1 MVGHEVFIS
10 QMKDQIRI
18 FQKQNRLIMTYFLSI
33 SEQAILQNMV
43 PKNIHLVFDGAM
55 MRQKEKS
62 HALYPKDMRVLV
74 IVFVFMPHTIQNSK
88 H

>member
-18 FQKQNRLIMTYFLSI
+18 FQKQNRLIMTYFLTI

-43 PKNIHLVFDGAM
+43 LKIYVSFLMVGTRM
-55 MRQKEKS
+55 QKERS
-62 HALYPKDMRVLV
+62 HVLYRKAMKVLV
-74 IVFVFMPHTIQNSK
+74 IVPVFMPHTIQNSK

>member
-18 FQKQNRLIMTYFLSI
+18 FQKQNRPIMTYFLSI

-43 PKNIHLVFDGAM
+43 PKKYMCRF
-55 MRQKEKS
+55 
-62 HALYPKDMRVLV
+62 
-74 IVFVFMPHTIQNSK
+74 
-88 H
+88 

>member
-18 FQKQNRLIMTYFLSI
+18 FQKQNRPIMTYFLSI
-33 SEQAILQNMV
+33 SEQSILQSMV
-43 PKNIHLVFDGAM
+43 PKNICLVFDGVM
-55 MRQKEKS
+55 IKHSERS
-62 HALYPKDMRVLV
+62 LALYLKGMRALV
-74 IVFVFMPHTIQNSK
+74 IAFVFMPHTIQNLK